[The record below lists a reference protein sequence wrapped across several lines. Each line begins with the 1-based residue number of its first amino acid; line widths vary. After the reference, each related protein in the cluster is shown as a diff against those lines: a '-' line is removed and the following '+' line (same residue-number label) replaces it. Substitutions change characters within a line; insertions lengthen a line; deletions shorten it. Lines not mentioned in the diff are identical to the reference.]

1 MQPKNDRNKGDAD
14 RSPTVIC
21 DFNTLH
27 WEIDRQKKFFL
38 IIKDIDLKDT
48 FNHFDLIDIYK
59 TPHPIATGY
68 PFLASTHKTF
78 TKVRGGGGRDNGVMG
93 TKEGP

>member
-1 MQPKNDRNKGDAD
+1 MTEIKEMQIDLQLWF
-14 RSPTVIC
+14 VIL
-21 DFNTLH
+21 TLCT
-27 WEIDRQKKFFL
+27 EKLIDKKIFL

-68 PFLASTHKTF
+68 PFLAGTHKTF
-78 TKVRGGGGRDNGVMG
+78 TKVRGRGG
-93 TKEGP
+93 EG